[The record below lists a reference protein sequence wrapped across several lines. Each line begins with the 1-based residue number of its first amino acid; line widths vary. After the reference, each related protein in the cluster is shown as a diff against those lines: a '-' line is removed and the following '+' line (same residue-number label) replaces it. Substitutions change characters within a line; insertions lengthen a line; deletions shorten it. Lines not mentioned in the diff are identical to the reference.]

1 MPAPRS
7 PLPAARRVSSLV
19 GAPSLT
25 CARGPLAQVTLR
37 SRDTL
42 AALDVIADRG
52 AGRVGEWASAVA
64 ETHARLVDPAGCRPL
79 PPGAGSSWGASAMS
93 TLTGLPTWGE
103 LRAASALH
111 PSIARDAARDLCA
124 ALATAIRLDDVPRDG
139 AATSP
144 EAAQGALDD
153 AQRDLGEAR
162 AAFDALDGD
171 GDGDGAP
178 DDGDDAPDADAD
190 APDGV
195 GTRRGRGRGRGR
207 SPAQVRDRLRAAT
220 DAVEAARRDLHRAQ
234 GRRTALSDRA
244 RQAHDQI
251 ARAAQ
256 VAAQAA
262 SARATACRTLSEA
275 GIGDSTGCF
284 GGLPDDLVDAVARTP
299 GLAAILR
306 ECGAIREAAR
316 SARVSPIVPG
326 REGMVGPSTGGL
338 RDVADLRPLESAA
351 LAGGLGRAMQVA
363 ALVRLVG
370 DRAATSAK
378 GGGGGERGDVV
389 VLVDR
394 SGSMSGPRETW
405 ARALA
410 LAITVDAVREGR
422 RVAVSLFDDVA
433 TPAVVVRSVADL
445 PAIVRTLSGGSNG
458 GGTTVASAL
467 AEAHRALPHLRHG
480 GRGADVLL
488 ITDGEIRDDE
498 VTATSAT
505 FPHGA
510 KLRCALVETA
520 RTAPIPRAVSTW
532 HVRADGG
539 TGRAAAVSIA
549 AAVGA

>member
-1 MPAPRS
+1 MSAPRS
-7 PLPAARRVSSLV
+7 PLPTTRRVSSLV

-25 CARGPLAQVTLR
+25 VARGPLAQVTLR

-42 AALDVIADRG
+42 AALDHVADRG
-52 AGRVGEWASAVA
+52 AGRVAEWASAVA

-79 PPGAGSSWGASAMS
+79 PPGAGSSWGASAMG
-93 TLTGLPTWGE
+93 TLTSLPTWGE

-171 GDGDGAP
+171 GDDGAP
-178 DDGDDAPDADAD
+178 DDGDDAPD

-195 GTRRGRGRGRGR
+195 GTRRGRGR
-207 SPAQVRDRLRAAT
+207 SPAQVRGRLRAAT

-262 SARATACRTLSEA
+262 SARAEACRTLSEA
-275 GIGDSTGCF
+275 GIGDSTGTF
-284 GGLPDDLVDAVARTP
+284 AGLPDDLVDAVARTP

-338 RDVADLRPLESAA
+338 RDVPDLRPLESAA

-370 DRAATSAK
+370 DRAATAAK
-378 GGGGGERGDVV
+378 GGGTGERGDVV

-394 SGSMSGPRETW
+394 SGSMAGSRETW